1 MLGQGNNGISNEGG
15 SVGPKGSLADDM
27 VNSALR
33 YRSQAPLIDHLLGE
47 LGLAGGGDINA
58 LTGALVD
65 SQFSPVGNK
74 GTDRRARARQSSNDK
89 ANTASTA
96 ATAGDAGASIHSLD
110 LPDPVTERV
119 NTAIDKAQ
127 ESTDTTVNQLK
138 YQQSAQPI
146 TPAANSTTTRTV
158 IRPAPKSDD

>member
-1 MLGQGNNGISNEGG
+1 
-15 SVGPKGSLADDM
+15 M

-74 GTDRRARARQSSNDK
+74 GASKRAQARQS
-89 ANTASTA
+89 ANNTNTDSAVTS
-96 ATAGDAGASIHSLD
+96 GDAGASIHSLE
-110 LPDPVTERV
+110 LPDHVSKRV
-119 NTAIDKAQ
+119 NKAIDKAE
-127 ESTDTTVNQLK
+127 ESTEATVNHIK
-138 YQQSAQPI
+138 YQQSTQQSNAPQPG
-146 TPAANSTTTRTV
+146 PTTRTV
-158 IRPAPKSDD
+158 IQPAHKRDE